1 MKAWTV
7 CLQKESEGYEDKDE
21 WWWQCQRWWWP
32 CWYYH
37 QKSISD
43 VSSATILAIVLV
55 SGHLKNHK
63 LTHTGELYRRTLEG
77 AACHIR
83 CKRLQH
89 CKDSDSWQCNMLDYF
104 VQPCLNG
111 MIHIINRWQNFT
123 PNILSN
129 IVIYIKSLQKS
140 KVLPILY

>member
-1 MKAWTV
+1 MMVTMSKMMMTV
-7 CLQKESEGYEDKDE
+7 LILSAEKQE
-21 WWWQCQRWWWP
+21 
-32 CWYYH
+32 
-37 QKSISD
+37 KSISD

-89 CKDSDSWQCNMLDYF
+89 CKDSDSWQRNMLDY
-104 VQPCLNG
+104 VALLLRG
-111 MIHIINRWQNFT
+111 EV
-123 PNILSN
+123 NISQ
-129 IVIYIKSLQKS
+129 LQGEIEFNTFLCDK
-140 KVLPILY
+140 PYN